1 MGILSTG
8 EMQRVTGEF
17 QQAQAAATLREKLER
32 FDEAVVQLLARHSI
46 TLLRVS
52 IGIVY
57 IWFGALKFVPGLSP
71 IEGFIREALPFLPG
85 DLFLPFLAAWEV
97 LIGVLFI
104 SGRFTRITILL
115 MLAQMGGAMSP
126 LLLATDKVFNHFPY
140 GWNLVGQY
148 IFKDIILVSAA
159 LVVAEGRGMPRPYL
173 SSVPSSRLSTDNIA
187 ANTPPANFLPTP
199 LQRLFLPV
207 SNSLRLK

>member
-1 MGILSTG
+1 MSIMSTG

-17 QQAQAAATLREKLER
+17 QQAQAASNLSERLEQL
-32 FDEAVVQLLARHSI
+32 DQKVVRLLAQHSI

-52 IGIVY
+52 IGLVY

-104 SGRFTRITILL
+104 SGKFTRVTILL

-126 LLLATDKVFNHFPY
+126 LVLATDKVFNTFPY

-148 IFKDIILVSAA
+148 IFKDIILISAA
-159 LVVAEGRGMPRPYL
+159 LVVAATARGGGL
-173 SSVPSSRLSTDNIA
+173 VSDARL
-187 ANTPPANFLPTP
+187 
-199 LQRLFLPV
+199 
-207 SNSLRLK
+207 LKRERQQK

>member
-1 MGILSTG
+1 MSIMSTG

-17 QQAQAAATLREKLER
+17 QQAQAAVTLREKLER
-32 FDEAVVQLLARHSI
+32 LDETVAQLLARHSI

-52 IGIVY
+52 IGLVY

-71 IEGFIREALPFLPG
+71 IEGFIREALPFLPH
-85 DLFLPFLAAWEV
+85 DLFMPFLAGWEV
-97 LIGVLFI
+97 LIGLLFI

-126 LLLATDKVFNHFPY
+126 LLLATDKVFNQFPY

-159 LVVAEGRGMPRPYL
+159 LVVAATARGGGL
-173 SSVPSSRLSTDNIA
+173 
-187 ANTPPANFLPTP
+187 
-199 LQRLFLPV
+199 V
-207 SNSLRLK
+207 SNARLLKRDRQK